1 MKTVVEIMG
10 ATSLSSTDVDYLGK
24 QFIKPDEGGGRR
36 GVKQRWGNVKVV
48 EFAIAKRLMNYG
60 ITVFRIREAI
70 EILRQNRKWKAL
82 FDDQGDLAVTATE
95 HIEEGGAWYLHM
107 KADSDRAV
115 SVFVSKQKTLAALWE
130 IENADALIID
140 ISSALGLATKTKPGG
155 GQ

>member
-1 MKTVVEIMG
+1 MKTVIEIVA
-10 ATSLSSTDVDYLGK
+10 ATSMSNTDVDYLAK
-24 QFIKPDEGGGRR
+24 QFITPDEGGGRR
-36 GVKQRWGNVKVV
+36 GVKQRWGNKKVV

-95 HIEEGGAWYLHM
+95 HMQDGGAFYLHL

-115 SVFVSKQKTLAALWE
+115 SVFVSKQRSIAALWE
-130 IENADALIID
+130 MENADALIID
-140 ISSALGLATKTKPGG
+140 IATALELAAKKDSEK
-155 GQ
+155 